1 MSLPVGATVEAAAGD
16 EAVQL
21 LSKLIQTPS
30 TNPPG
35 DTREVAGV
43 VRRYLEAAGVEVE
56 IVGPDET
63 RPCVIARLGDSTG
76 PVLGFN
82 SHIDTVGT
90 GSRGDWTRDPFGG
103 EVAGGRVW
111 GRGAGDAKASVA
123 AMCVAAKLLHQ
134 SRETWRGGVL
144 LALVSDEETGGNGSR
159 FLLANGHTDADA
171 WVIGEMTGNRVAIA
185 EKGLIWLRIETLGR
199 TAHASTPEKGV
210 NAIDKM
216 LDLLQRIRTELVPT
230 MRVAR
235 HPLTPPGSLNIGL
248 IEGGVQ
254 PNMVAD
260 RCSVVLD
267 RRLLPNERPEAFE
280 ADVRRLLSELSE
292 HDSGFRARV
301 ETLLIGP
308 SIETDPK
315 DPLVV
320 AVRDASVELGI
331 VDEPIGFDQSCDGRF
346 YAELGIPTV
355 ILGPGDPGLAHTA
368 REHVVADDLT
378 VAVNL
383 YAGLAK
389 RYLSRI
395 GLEERDDG

>member
-1 MSLPVGATVEAAAGD
+1 MSLPADVAVAPRHGD
-16 EAVQL
+16 EAVEL
-21 LSKLIQTPS
+21 LRRLVRTPS
-30 TNPPG
+30 PNPPG
-35 DTREVAGV
+35 DTRAVARV
-43 VRRYLEAAGVEVE
+43 VGDYLEDAGIPVE
-56 IVGPDET
+56 IIGPDET

-82 SHIDTVGT
+82 SHLDTVGT
-90 GSRGDWTRDPFGG
+90 GSRGDWARDPYGG
-103 EVAGGRVW
+103 DLADGRVW
-111 GRGAGDAKASVA
+111 GRGTGDAKASVA
-123 AMCVAAKLLHQ
+123 AMCVAVKMLHRSRQ
-134 SRETWRGGVL
+134 SWSGGVL

-185 EKGLIWLRIETLGR
+185 EKGLIWLRIETLGQ

-216 LDLLQRIRTELVPT
+216 LDLLQRIRTDLIPP
-230 MRVAR
+230 MRAVR
-235 HPLTPPGSLNIGL
+235 HPLTPPASLNIGL
-248 IEGGVQ
+248 IEGGIQ
-254 PNMVAD
+254 PNVVAD

-292 HDSGFRARV
+292 RDSGFRARV
-301 ETLLIGP
+301 ETLLVGP
-308 SIETDPK
+308 PIETDPH
-315 DPLVV
+315 DPLVL
-320 AVRDASVELGI
+320 AIRGASVELG
-331 VDEPIGFDQSCDGRF
+331 VADEPIGFDQSCDGRF

-368 REHVVADDLT
+368 REHVVADDLV

-383 YAGLAK
+383 YARLAT
-389 RYLSRI
+389 RYLSRTK
-395 GLEERDDG
+395 

>member
-1 MSLPVGATVEAAAGD
+1 VSLPVGATVEAAAGD

-43 VRRYLEAAGVEVE
+43 VRRYLEAAGIEVE

-90 GSRGDWTRDPFGG
+90 GSRGEWTRDPFGG
-103 EVAGGRVW
+103 ELAGGRVW

-123 AMCVAAKLLHQ
+123 AMCVAAKFLHQ

-210 NAIDKM
+210 SAIDKM

-280 ADVRRLLSELSE
+280 ADIRRLLSELSE

-320 AVRDASVELGI
+320 AVRDASLELGI
-331 VDEPIGFDQSCDGRF
+331 IDEPIGFDQSCDGRF

-355 ILGPGDPGLAHTA
+355 ILGPGDPGLAHTS
-368 REHVVADDLT
+368 REHVLAVDLT

-395 GLEERDDG
+395 GLEQRDEP

>member
-1 MSLPVGATVEAAAGD
+1 MSLPAEAAVTATRRD
-16 EAVQL
+16 EAVEL
-21 LSKLIQTPS
+21 LSKLVRTPS
-30 TNPPG
+30 PNPPG
-35 DTREVAGV
+35 DTRAVANV
-43 VRRYLEAAGVEVE
+43 VREYLEDAGIPVEM
-56 IVGPDET
+56 IGPDET

-90 GSRGDWTRDPFGG
+90 GGRGDWTRDPFSG
-103 EVAGGRVW
+103 EVADGRVW

-123 AMCVAAKLLHQ
+123 AMCVAAKVLHQ
-134 SRETWRGGVL
+134 ARHSWSGGVL

-185 EKGLIWLRIETLGR
+185 EKGLIWLRIETLGH

-216 LDLLQRIRTELVPT
+216 LDLLQRIRTELVPP
-230 MRVAR
+230 MQAKR

-248 IEGGVQ
+248 IDGGVQ
-254 PNMVAD
+254 PNVVAD

-280 ADVRRLLSELSE
+280 VDVRRLLSELSE
-292 HDSGFRARV
+292 RDSGFRARV
-301 ETLLIGP
+301 ETLLVGP
-308 SIETDPK
+308 SIETDPN
-315 DPLVV
+315 DPLVL
-320 AVRDASVELGI
+320 AIRGASVELG
-331 VDEPIGFDQSCDGRF
+331 VADEPIGFDQSCDGRF

-368 REHVVADDLT
+368 REHVMANDLV

-383 YAGLAK
+383 YAGLAT

-395 GLEERDDG
+395 R

>member
-1 MSLPVGATVEAAAGD
+1 VEAAAAGD
-16 EAVQL
+16 DAAQL
-21 LSKLIQTPS
+21 LRQLIRIPS
-30 TNPPG
+30 PNPPG
-35 DTREVAGV
+35 DTREVADV
-43 VRRYLEAAGVEVE
+43 VRQYLEAAGIAVEM
-56 IVGPDET
+56 VGPDET
-63 RPCVIARLGDSTG
+63 RPCVIARLGDSNG
-76 PVLGFN
+76 PILGFN

-103 EVAGGRVW
+103 ELADGRIW

-134 SRETWRGGVL
+134 SRESWSGGVL

-199 TAHASTPEKGV
+199 TAHSSTPEKGV
-210 NAIDKM
+210 SAIEKM
-216 LDLLQRIRTELVPT
+216 LDLLQRIRIELVPA
-230 MRVAR
+230 MQVAR

-248 IEGGVQ
+248 IQGGVQ

-292 HDSGFRARV
+292 HDTAFRARV
-301 ETLLIGP
+301 ETLLVGP

-320 AVRDASVELGI
+320 AIRDASVELGI
-331 VDEPIGFDQSCDGRF
+331 ADEPIGFDQSCDGRF
-346 YAELGIPTV
+346 YSELGIPTV

-368 REHVVADDLT
+368 REHVVAEDLV

-389 RYLSRI
+389 RYLLRT
-395 GLEERDDG
+395 GKGGRDGV

>member
-1 MSLPVGATVEAAAGD
+1 MSLPAEAAVTATRRD
-16 EAVQL
+16 EAVEL
-21 LSKLIQTPS
+21 LRKLVRTPS
-30 TNPPG
+30 PNPPG
-35 DTREVAGV
+35 DTRAVANV
-43 VRRYLEAAGVEVE
+43 VRQYLEDAGIPVEM
-56 IVGPDET
+56 IGPDET

-90 GSRGDWTRDPFGG
+90 GGRGDWTRDPFSG
-103 EVAGGRVW
+103 EVADGRVW

-123 AMCVAAKLLHQ
+123 AMCVAAKVLHQ
-134 SRETWRGGVL
+134 AQHSWSGGVL

-185 EKGLIWLRIETLGR
+185 EKGLIWLRIETLGH

-216 LDLLQRIRTELVPT
+216 LDLLQRIRTELVPP
-230 MRVAR
+230 MQAMR

-248 IEGGVQ
+248 IDGGVQ
-254 PNMVAD
+254 PNVVAD

-280 ADVRRLLSELSE
+280 VDVRRLLSELSE

-301 ETLLIGP
+301 ETLLVGQ
-308 SIETDPK
+308 SIETDPN
-315 DPLVV
+315 DPLVL
-320 AVRDASVELGI
+320 AIRGASVELG
-331 VDEPIGFDQSCDGRF
+331 VADEPIGFDQSCDGRF

-368 REHVVADDLT
+368 REHVVANDLV

-383 YAGLAK
+383 YAGLAT

-395 GLEERDDG
+395 R

>member
-1 MSLPVGATVEAAAGD
+1 
-16 EAVQL
+16 
-21 LSKLIQTPS
+21 
-30 TNPPG
+30 
-35 DTREVAGV
+35 
-43 VRRYLEAAGVEVE
+43 
-56 IVGPDET
+56 
-63 RPCVIARLGDSTG
+63 
-76 PVLGFN
+76 
-82 SHIDTVGT
+82 
-90 GSRGDWTRDPFGG
+90 
-103 EVAGGRVW
+103 
-111 GRGAGDAKASVA
+111 
-123 AMCVAAKLLHQ
+123 MCVAAKLLYQ
-134 SRETWRGGVL
+134 SRESWSGGVL

-210 NAIDKM
+210 SAIEKM
-216 LDLLQRIRTELVPT
+216 LDLLQRIRLELVPA
-230 MRVAR
+230 MQVAR

-292 HDSGFRARV
+292 HDTAFRARV
-301 ETLLIGP
+301 ETLLVGP

-320 AVRDASVELGI
+320 AIRDASVELGI

-346 YAELGIPTV
+346 YSELGIPTV

-368 REHVVADDLT
+368 REHVMADDLV

-383 YAGLAK
+383 YAGLAR
-389 RYLSRI
+389 RYLLRT
-395 GLEERDDG
+395 G

>member
-1 MSLPVGATVEAAAGD
+1 MSLPAEAAVTATRRD
-16 EAVQL
+16 EAVEL
-21 LSKLIQTPS
+21 LSKLVRTPS
-30 TNPPG
+30 PNPPG
-35 DTREVAGV
+35 DTRAVANV
-43 VRRYLEAAGVEVE
+43 VREYLEDAGIPVEM
-56 IVGPDET
+56 IGPDET

-90 GSRGDWTRDPFGG
+90 GGRGDWTRDPFSG
-103 EVAGGRVW
+103 EVADGRVW

-123 AMCVAAKLLHQ
+123 AMCVAAKVLHQ
-134 SRETWRGGVL
+134 ARHSWSGGVL

-185 EKGLIWLRIETLGR
+185 EKGLIWLRIETLGH

-216 LDLLQRIRTELVPT
+216 LDLLQRIRTELVPP
-230 MRVAR
+230 MQAMR

-248 IEGGVQ
+248 IDGGVQ
-254 PNMVAD
+254 PNVVAD

-280 ADVRRLLSELSE
+280 VDVRRLLSELSE
-292 HDSGFRARV
+292 RDSGFRARV
-301 ETLLIGP
+301 ETLLVGP
-308 SIETDPK
+308 SIETDPN
-315 DPLVV
+315 DPLVL
-320 AVRDASVELGI
+320 AIRGASVELG
-331 VDEPIGFDQSCDGRF
+331 VADEPIGFDQSSDGRF

-368 REHVVADDLT
+368 REHVMANDLV

-383 YAGLAK
+383 YAGLAT

-395 GLEERDDG
+395 R

>member
-1 MSLPVGATVEAAAGD
+1 MSLPVDAAVTATHAD
-16 EAVQL
+16 EAVELLRQL
-21 LSKLIQTPS
+21 VRTPS
-30 TNPPG
+30 PNPPG
-35 DTREVAGV
+35 DTRAVANV
-43 VRRYLEAAGVEVE
+43 VREYLEEAGIPVEM
-56 IVGPDET
+56 IGPDET
-63 RPCVIARLGDSTG
+63 RPCVIARLGDGTG

-103 EVAGGRVW
+103 EVAEGRVW

-134 SRETWRGGVL
+134 SRDSWSGGLL

-159 FLLANGHTDADA
+159 FLLTNGYTDADA

-185 EKGLIWLRIETLGR
+185 EKGLIWLRIETLGH

-210 NAIDKM
+210 SAIDKM
-216 LDLLQRIRTELVPT
+216 LDLLQRIRTELIPP
-230 MRVAR
+230 MQAMK
-235 HPLTPPGSLNIGL
+235 HPLTPPASLNIGL

-254 PNMVAD
+254 PNVVAD

-267 RRLLPNERPEAFE
+267 RRLLPSERPESFE

-292 HDSGFRARV
+292 RDSSFRARV
-301 ETLLIGP
+301 ETLLVGP
-308 SIETDPK
+308 PIETNPN
-315 DPLVV
+315 DPLVL
-320 AVRDASVELGI
+320 AVRGASIELG
-331 VDEPIGFDQSCDGRF
+331 VADEPIGFDQACDGRF
-346 YAELGIPTV
+346 YAELGIATV

-368 REHVVADDLT
+368 REHVVADDLV

-383 YAGLAK
+383 YAGLAT
-389 RYLSRI
+389 RYLSRT
-395 GLEERDDG
+395 R

>member
-1 MSLPVGATVEAAAGD
+1 MSLPADAAAVGTQGE
-16 EAVQL
+16 EAVEL
-21 LSKLIQTPS
+21 LSQLVRTPS
-30 TNPPG
+30 PNPPG
-35 DTREVAGV
+35 DTRNVAHLVGE
-43 VRRYLEAAGVEVE
+43 YLEDAGIQVE
-56 IVGPDET
+56 IIGPDES
-63 RPCVIARLGDSTG
+63 RPCVIARLGDSAG

-90 GSRGDWTRDPFGG
+90 GSRGDWTRDPYGG
-103 EVAGGRVW
+103 EVADGRVW

-123 AMCVAAKLLHQ
+123 AMCVAAKVLHEARA
-134 SRETWRGGVL
+134 SWSGGVL

-159 FLLANGHTDADA
+159 FLLDNGHTDADA

-185 EKGLIWLRIETLGR
+185 EKALIWLRIETLGR

-210 NAIDKM
+210 SAIDKM
-216 LDLLQRIRTELVPT
+216 LDFLQRVRTELVPP
-230 MRVAR
+230 MRAGR

-254 PNMVAD
+254 PNVVAD

-267 RRLLPNERPEAFE
+267 RRLLPSERPEAFE

-292 HDSGFRARV
+292 RDASFRARV

-308 SIETDPK
+308 PIETDPN
-315 DPLVV
+315 DPLVL
-320 AVRDASVELGI
+320 AIRSASVDLGI
-331 VDEPIGFDQSCDGRF
+331 ADEPIGFDQSCDGRF

-368 REHVVADDLT
+368 REHVIADDVV

-383 YAGLAK
+383 YASLAK
-389 RYLSRI
+389 RYLSRTHR
-395 GLEERDDG
+395 EE

>member
-1 MSLPVGATVEAAAGD
+1 MSLPAEAAVTATRRD
-16 EAVQL
+16 EAVEL
-21 LSKLIQTPS
+21 LSKLVRTPS
-30 TNPPG
+30 PNPPG
-35 DTREVAGV
+35 DTRAVANV
-43 VRRYLEAAGVEVE
+43 VREYLEDAGIPVEM
-56 IVGPDET
+56 IGPDET

-90 GSRGDWTRDPFGG
+90 GGRGDWTRDPFSG
-103 EVAGGRVW
+103 EVADGRVW

-123 AMCVAAKLLHQ
+123 AMCVAAKVLHQ
-134 SRETWRGGVL
+134 ARHSWSGGVL

-185 EKGLIWLRIETLGR
+185 EKGLIWLRIETLGH

-216 LDLLQRIRTELVPT
+216 LDLLQRIRTELVPP
-230 MRVAR
+230 MQAMR

-248 IEGGVQ
+248 IDGGVQ
-254 PNMVAD
+254 PNVVAD

-280 ADVRRLLSELSE
+280 VDVRRLLSELSE
-292 HDSGFRARV
+292 RDSGFRARV
-301 ETLLIGP
+301 ETLLVGP
-308 SIETDPK
+308 SIETDPN
-315 DPLVV
+315 DPLVL
-320 AVRDASVELGI
+320 AIRGASVELG
-331 VDEPIGFDQSCDGRF
+331 VADEPIGFDQSCDGRF

-368 REHVVADDLT
+368 REHVMANDLV

-383 YAGLAK
+383 YAGLAT

-395 GLEERDDG
+395 R